1 MKKTLSL
8 IMIAMMIASVML
20 YIAPEE
26 LNAEEAQ
33 SDAGRAA
40 GDEIKL
46 HDVTSPRE
54 SYTDAFSGEVR
65 NQIDAG
71 TPVPF
76 VVVVK
81 NDGTNDILNLNVRVQ
96 VMTGTGAAQQTIVD
110 NVDQVICPAIAG
122 CPYESLTAGDYL
134 ANGAYTVQNPS
145 GGDLLW
151 SPSIAGSYTVKVTL
165 EGYGDQDTDLTNNE
179 LTYSVSVVDWNDID
193 VEICWLDGNPSDSA
207 TTCYADDAAAER
219 QTVQAGS
226 SSPFR
231 ITMTPGGSVADWEAR
246 QVTVSVNFGGNY
258 DGSMSTIDDGTGNQV
273 TISSISGSTSYV
285 LGTATDVE
293 VWRNVSDVEQ
303 TSDNGAYPN
312 PCAAN
317 DNPCTQSRSIASN
330 GTSYTI
336 DGWMTPD
343 TSTTSGYSAFNV
355 DAEFDSFVIYTGES
369 LDESGGNQGGTGQN
383 QGGQQG
389 GETTI
394 NFESTVESD
403 ARAGNNFDSI
413 QGTFGVFHNIR
424 MESLTI
430 GDDGVFGGIV
440 NVGQQ
445 WVRGTVVHDGS
456 DRTNTYDWSM
466 TFEVES
472 SDGSTQSYTSDN
484 CTDQPG
490 YDAAPHKLLGE
501 DSSGNDG
508 AAIEGVA
515 CVQVMILPGDQVIRA
530 TANFLESGLDELT
543 NSDNLKATQV
553 EGINDIPNV
562 DIRVGDLINDP
573 PVVGDSLSFEARA
586 SDTETEDPSML
597 FYTWEISGGLRQS
610 TDIDSCQ
617 SGPNMVMCMMPF
629 TDTLWLGTNIVKV
642 TVCDEFNACATD
654 TERITMWNMM
664 VASGGDTNPAW
675 SVDYSLTFNGGMGH
689 NLSFV
694 TGDAI
699 EGATLGSL
707 SGLYDSVIAFD
718 VTEGLGPD
726 GNSTPYL
733 DFSPADVAGETLSVT
748 FEGDVAN
755 DYTLWFKGSTGWVE
769 MSTAKTAAEGGGVT
783 LSWSQPGDIGNLRA
797 TNFGVFQASAD
808 SGTPP
813 ATGVTCNG
821 VTLGAAGQMTIAWE
835 YEDESLLN
843 EVEDRPKIYI
853 NDEYDKTMP
862 SVSDKTTTITGAH
875 GTSYKVTVKLE
886 NGNGANSV
894 MCNHNAIVADGAVD
908 PSPEVTGM
916 TVTVSASDIS
926 LNWEAADAGDVDHW
940 NVCWA
945 ASYQFTADAFDGLQ
959 CQEMSDAA
967 TSLTLSKEIVC
978 GGTCNAIY
986 YFAAAGVDANG
997 NADSSDAQASY
1008 DLSEVIVDPGV
1019 TPGET
1024 GEEVDAGID
1033 QTAMMMIVGVVV
1045 IAVIAGAVILTRG
1058 GGEGDD
1064 EFDY

>member
-26 LNAEEAQ
+26 LNAELAQ

-71 TPVPF
+71 TGVPF

-96 VMTGTGAAQQTIVD
+96 VMSGTGAAQQTILDVT
-110 NVDQVICPAIAG
+110 DQVICPAIAG
-122 CPYESLTAGDYL
+122 CPYANLTAGDYL
-134 ANGAYTVQNPS
+134 ANGAYTVKSAS
-145 GGDLLW
+145 GADLLW
-151 SPSIAGSYTVKVTL
+151 SPSIAGTYTVKVSL

-179 LTYSVSVVDWNDID
+179 LTYSVSVVDWNDIE

-207 TTCYADDAAAER
+207 TTCYTDDAAAER

-231 ITMTPGGSVADWEAR
+231 ISMTPGGSVADWEAR
-246 QVTVSVNFGGNY
+246 TVTVSVAFGGNY
-258 DGSMSTIDDGTGNQV
+258 DGDMSTIDDGTGNQV

-317 DNPCTQSRSIASN
+317 DNPCTQSRNIASN

-355 DAEFDSFVIYTGES
+355 DAQFDSLVIYTGES
-369 LDESGGNQGGTGQN
+369 LDESGGGQGGTGQN
-383 QGGQQG
+383 QSGSQG

-394 NFESTVESD
+394 NFESTVEND

-430 GDDGVFGGIV
+430 GDDGIFGGIV

-472 SDGSTQSYTSDN
+472 SDGSTQTYTADN

-501 DSSGNDG
+501 DASGNDG

-530 TANFLESGLDELT
+530 TANFLASGLTELT

-562 DIRVGDLINDP
+562 DIRVGDLTNDP
-573 PVVGDSLSFEARA
+573 PVVGDALSFEARA

-610 TDIDSCQ
+610 TDSDSCQ

-629 TDTLWLGTNIVKV
+629 TDTLWLGSNVVKV
-642 TVCDEFNACATD
+642 TVCDSFNACATD
-654 TERITMWNMM
+654 TEVITMWNML

-675 SVDYSLTFNGGMGH
+675 AVDYSLTFNGGLGH

-699 EGATLGSL
+699 EDATLGSL
-707 SGLYDSVIAFD
+707 SGLYDSVVAFD
-718 VTEGLGPD
+718 VSEGLGPD

-755 DYTLWFKGSTGWVE
+755 DYTLWFAGSTGWIE
-769 MSTAKTAAEGGGVT
+769 MSTTKTAAEGGGVV
-783 LSWSQPGDIGNLRA
+783 LSWSQPGDIGNLRK
-797 TNFGVFQASAD
+797 TSYGVFQASAD

-813 ATGVTCNG
+813 ATGVQCDG
-821 VTLGAAGQMTIAWE
+821 VTLGAAGQMTIKWT

-843 EVEDRPKIYI
+843 EVEDRPKIYV

-862 SVSDKTTTITGAH
+862 SVSDKSTTITGAH

-894 MCNHNAIVADGAVD
+894 MCTHNAIVADGAVD
-908 PSPEVTGM
+908 PSPVLSGM

-926 LNWEAADAGDVDHW
+926 LNWEATDAGDVDHW

-945 ASYQFTADAFDGLQ
+945 ASFQFDASAFDGLQ

-1019 TPGET
+1019 TPGEAN
-1024 GEEVDAGID
+1024 EDVDAGID